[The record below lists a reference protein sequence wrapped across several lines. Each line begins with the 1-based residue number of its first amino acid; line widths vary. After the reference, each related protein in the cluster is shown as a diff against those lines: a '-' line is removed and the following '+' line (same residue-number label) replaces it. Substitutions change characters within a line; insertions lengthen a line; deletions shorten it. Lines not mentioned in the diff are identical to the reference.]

1 MTNFIIEFNTNLD
14 NFLEYTI
21 SICPTD
27 TYECADIKK
36 DILTYKS
43 LINGALKMNQLIA
56 IEKYILYMLE
66 HEEKINAKDEVY
78 FININLN
85 SSANMTDRS
94 LMEIL
99 KLKNIWHKLDA
110 NTRNKIF
117 DFMIV
122 LTYWARQ
129 YFNSKYLKYT

>member
-1 MTNFIIEFNTNLD
+1 MANPIIEFNTNLD
-14 NFLEYTI
+14 SLLEYTMQ
-21 SICPTD
+21 ICPTC
-27 TYECADIKK
+27 TTEFIDIKR

-56 IEKYILYMLE
+56 IEKYTLYMLE
-66 HEEKINAKDEVY
+66 HEEQINARDEVY

-85 SSANMTDRS
+85 SSTNMTDRS

-99 KLKNIWHKLDA
+99 KLKNIWHKLDI
-110 NTRNKIF
+110 NTRTKIF
-117 DFMIV
+117 DFLIV

-129 YFNSKYLKYT
+129 YFNSKYLKT